1 MQVEALSAITLATR
15 DMAKALAFYHVL
27 GFRTVWSAPDDSFA
41 TINAGSAWINLFQAG
56 PDTDWGAW
64 GRYVLHVDDVDA
76 FHALLVEAG
85 YEPQMA
91 PSDAPWGER
100 YFHILDPDGHEVSL
114 AKRFR
119 SVQTNVETRD

>member
-1 MQVEALSAITLATR
+1 MQVEKLSAITLATR
-15 DMAKALAFYHVL
+15 DMAKALAFYEVL
-27 GFRTVWSAPDDSFA
+27 GFGTVWAAPDHSFA
-41 TINAGSAWINLFQAG
+41 TIRAGDAWVNLFTSRAPG
-56 PDTDWGAW
+56 DWRGW

-76 FHALLVEAG
+76 FHARLIEAG
-85 YEPQMA
+85 YEPEMA

-119 SVQTNVETRD
+119 AVRSNVEDAS